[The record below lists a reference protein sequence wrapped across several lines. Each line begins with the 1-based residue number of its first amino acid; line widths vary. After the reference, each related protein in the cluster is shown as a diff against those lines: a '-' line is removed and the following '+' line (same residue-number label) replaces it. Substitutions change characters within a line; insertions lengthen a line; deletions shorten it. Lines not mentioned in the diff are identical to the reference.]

1 MDCVSYPQWWVNYVF
16 KNRVGICI
24 FGCLNRFKGD
34 MSITLRL
41 IGAGVGLA
49 SSLYGVHKSAVEAKK
64 QEQEL
69 ARQRAANE
77 AWYNRNYYQD
87 YLNTVQAQ
95 NALKQYRN
103 AWAERTKEARAR
115 QAISGGTPEQAQAV
129 AEAGGEAMGN
139 MIGNLA
145 AKGEQSKAAIDAQK
159 LAMDNN
165 LSQQQA
171 AIAEA
176 RQQAASNLMSS
187 GASMLASSLP
197 DVIEGAKGLKMPKKV
212 TSTPTADTAPGM
224 EKAVAAGRET
234 RINPTSYDNPIV
246 TPEPVQTQEQKNIT
260 GLTARGYDVKPSV
273 SRPEYQNNIAPKPE
287 AVAKALLPEGAV
299 GEVDDPRYGT
309 MREYKGSYGT
319 AFKQAEK
326 NGEKYFWWNNKP
338 YAVK

>member
-1 MDCVSYPQWWVNYVF
+1 MPN
-16 KNRVGICI
+16 
-24 FGCLNRFKGD
+24 FGRLIRINED
-34 MSITLRL
+34 MSVVGL

-49 SSLYGVHKSAVEAKK
+49 STLYGAHKSATEAKK

-69 ARQRAANE
+69 VRSRAANE

-139 MIGNLA
+139 MVGNLA
-145 AKGEQSKAAIDAQK
+145 AQGQQDRAAIDAQK

-187 GASMLASSLP
+187 GASLIAS
-197 DVIEGAKGLKMPKKV
+197 GLQGVDWNKADAGVEDSAAETGELGIKVPK
-212 TSTPTADTAPGM
+212 
-224 EKAVAAGRET
+224 
-234 RINPTSYDNPIV
+234 N
-246 TPEPVQTQEQKNIT
+246 
-260 GLTARGYDVKPSV
+260 
-273 SRPEYQNNIAPKPE
+273 
-287 AVAKALLPEGAV
+287 
-299 GEVDDPRYGT
+299 
-309 MREYKGSYGT
+309 
-319 AFKQAEK
+319 K
-326 NGEKYFWWNNKP
+326 NGK
-338 YAVK
+338 

>member
-1 MDCVSYPQWWVNYVF
+1 MSVL
-16 KNRVGICI
+16 GI
-24 FGCLNRFKGD
+24 
-34 MSITLRL
+34 

-49 SSLYGVHKSAVEAKK
+49 TQLYGAHKSAVEAKK

-139 MIGNLA
+139 MVGNLA
-145 AKGEQSKAAIDAQK
+145 AQGEQDKAAIDAQK

-165 LSQQQA
+165 LSQQA
-171 AIAEA
+171 AQIAEA

-187 GASMLASSLP
+187 GASMLTS
-197 DVIEGAKGLKMPKKV
+197 GLQAMDGGIGYADKKSVQAVADATKEVQNAALNLKAPVPEVVETPADGMMNARVNGLVVPPKK
-212 TSTPTADTAPGM
+212 
-224 EKAVAAGRET
+224 K
-234 RINPTSYDNPIV
+234 
-246 TPEPVQTQEQKNIT
+246 
-260 GLTARGYDVKPSV
+260 
-273 SRPEYQNNIAPKPE
+273 
-287 AVAKALLPEGAV
+287 
-299 GEVDDPRYGT
+299 
-309 MREYKGSYGT
+309 
-319 AFKQAEK
+319 
-326 NGEKYFWWNNKP
+326 
-338 YAVK
+338 